1 MNVTIDGADADG
13 KPHPITGD
21 ATSDARSVRKID
33 DHTLGAP
40 RRPRTLPVFAHEAMS
55 PATGKSKSDRAPNVI
70 CFEWRPCAK
79 IELTDE
85 MKGKA

>member
-55 PATGKSKSDRAPNVI
+55 PVTCSKVAVPVL
-70 CFEWRPCAK
+70 K
-79 IELTDE
+79 T
-85 MKGKA
+85 KGLLGRLS